1 MKEKKGIK
9 FNQTLEI
16 TFIRLTTDRDELDKD
31 ADIRIDLI
39 TRKKFKVKT
48 AYFTSKPSAITNEAE
63 IKEKVQLSV
72 QEILKKTG
80 QWLFERFDC

>member
-1 MKEKKGIK
+1 MKKGIK

-48 AYFTSKPSAITNEAE
+48 ANFTSKPSVITNEAE